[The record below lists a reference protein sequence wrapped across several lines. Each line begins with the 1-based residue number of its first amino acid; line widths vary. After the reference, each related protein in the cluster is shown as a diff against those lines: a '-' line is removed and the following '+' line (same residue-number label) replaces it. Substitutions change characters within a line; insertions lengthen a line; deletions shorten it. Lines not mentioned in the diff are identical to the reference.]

1 MGIREQ
7 MSNSLGKGIVQRLD
21 GARLN
26 AATYSVHGLETR
38 VYADNHLLALAI
50 QDFLRSFRDLPGDSP
65 DIEFYLLTKE
75 PGAEYGPGDH
85 KGRGELLYDWQ
96 VLRYRSEGQLRYQEV
111 PGGGSVIADPEGGLA
126 VAFVDEAITA
136 CSWSI
141 AHVIFFPIWAQMLK
155 ERGVFPVHAAGLERD
170 GMGILFPGKSN
181 CGKSTLSLHLLRNGY
196 KLLGD
201 DTVFVRRGESGTEL
215 LFFPEEVDV
224 CDETVDLYP
233 QLALARNLTEDRW
246 QPKARVNLNEIG
258 PNAVVESSPARLLV
272 FPVIAEDGKTRYE
285 QVNPT
290 EALAELILYAFLFM
304 DPRTSKENFAILAEL
319 VQTVKSYR
327 LYMGRDGSELAGAV
341 DEMAAAV

>member
-1 MGIREQ
+1 MC
-7 MSNSLGKGIVQRLD
+7 SS
-21 GARLN
+21 
-26 AATYSVHGLETR
+26 
-38 VYADNHLLALAI
+38 
-50 QDFLRSFRDLPGDSP
+50 DL
-65 DIEFYLLTKE
+65 
-75 PGAEYGPGDH
+75 
-85 KGRGELLYDWQ
+85 
-96 VLRYRSEGQLRYQEV
+96 
-111 PGGGSVIADPEGGLA
+111 
-126 VAFVDEAITA
+126 
-136 CSWSI
+136 
-141 AHVIFFPIWAQMLK
+141 
-155 ERGVFPVHAAGLERD
+155 VFPVHAAGLERD